1 MYDYTSCLYPTCM
14 NIHPTYIPYVL
25 IYILPISHCTK
36 VIGSIPEGD
45 QKGHKYTCFAR
56 SALFT
61 GNLNDLMH
69 WFAIKSMI
77 SMTGGLTPP
86 ISENSHFSPQA
97 GNKCQVTWCSH
108 EGSDARGKS
117 GYTTHFFYAVSCRYA
132 HKLQHIC
139 AYEKKCMST
148 SDLLS
153 DILNT

>member
-1 MYDYTSCLYPTCM
+1 MS
-14 NIHPTYIPYVL
+14 
-25 IYILPISHCTK
+25 
-36 VIGSIPEGD
+36 EGD
-45 QKGHKYTCFAR
+45 QKGRKYTCFAR

-61 GNLNDLMH
+61 GNLYDLMH

-117 GYTTHFFYAVSCRYA
+117 GYTRHFFYAVSCRYA
-132 HKLQHIC
+132 HKPQHIC
-139 AYEKKCMST
+139 AYEKKRMST

-153 DILNT
+153 DILNTQMRIWIQAWNMSYSVQPTSSFFYLYILPLC